1 MRFLFLL
8 IFIVSCNV
16 DNNLSQLDKRA
27 NEILSSLSLE
37 DKVGQMT
44 QINLT
49 VIAKGP
55 NKWSSSFP
63 MEIDSKKAKKALV
76 DFKVGS
82 VLNTINNTA
91 QKPETWF
98 NTISDIQDFAM
109 NDTESKIPV
118 IYGIDAIHGVTYTK
132 GSTLFPHNI
141 GLAATRNPIIANQI
155 AAATAKETRAS
166 GLRWNFDPVLDVGRN
181 PLWPRFCETFG
192 EDPFL
197 VSTLGTE
204 LIKGYEQDGLSEKT
218 AVASC
223 MKHFIGYS
231 DPKSGKDRTEAYISD
246 ITLWQKHIPSFK
258 AAIDAGASTVMI
270 NSSMINDVPV
280 HGSYKLLTELLRNK
294 LGFKGMIVTD
304 WEDIIRLH
312 SRHKIAATPREA
324 VKIAIDA
331 GIDMSMVP
339 NSFSFCEHLIDL
351 VKSGEVSEDRI
362 DASVKRILVLKKDL
376 GLFDE
381 PYPEKDAVQN
391 FGLQEYQSLALNSA
405 RESMVLL
412 KNEGDVLPLP
422 KNKRYLLLGPGA
434 NCLSALNGCWS
445 YSWQG
450 DKEDVYPN
458 TSKTILD
465 VFQERFGDEQVMC
478 DVKRDYSDATN
489 FNINFSDEEISN
501 VDYVILFLGENAYAE
516 SPGNID
522 DLTLDQNQ
530 IDLAKRAIALDK
542 KIILVLIQGRPRIIN
557 DFSEN
562 IDGIVNAFLPG
573 SMGAQAIV
581 DVLFG
586 DFNPSGT
593 LPFTYPAH
601 SGDLLTY
608 DHKNLS
614 AMVRTA
620 PNKKTYGG
628 YHPAFKFGDGLSYSD
643 FVISNFKLSADTIN
657 VDEKIQISFQLK
669 NNSERD
675 GTKNIDVF
683 IKDHYASLAPDV
695 RNLKYFTKVSLK
707 AGAQKEVR
715 IDLDKNDLFFFNSK
729 GEKLLEEGSFSVF
742 VEEQNATF
750 YLNK

>member
-1 MRFLFLL
+1 MMKQQLTKYILTPFFLINFIYSIGQDNIDLL
-8 IFIVSCNV
+8 IDGMSVE
-16 DNNLSQLDKRA
+16 Q
-27 NEILSSLSLE
+27 
-37 DKVGQMT
+37 KVGQMT
-44 QINLT
+44 QINL
-49 VIAKGP
+49 GFL
-55 NKWSSSFP
+55 SSSVDQHDGKVKQ
-63 MEIDSKKAKKALV
+63 IDNGKLKRAIEQYH
-76 DFKVGS
+76 VGS
-82 VLNTINNTA
+82 ILNTAGTA
-91 QKPETWF
+91 YSIEKWHKILTK
-98 NTISDIQDFAM
+98 IQDIALA
-109 NDTESKIPV
+109 TPLKIPV
-118 IYGIDAIHGVTYTK
+118 LYGIDAIHGVTYTK

-141 GLAATRNPIIANQI
+141 GLAATRNPVIANQI
-155 AAATAKETRAS
+155 AVATAKETRAS
-166 GLRWNFDPVLDVGRN
+166 GLRWNFDPVIDVGRN

-197 VSTLGTE
+197 VSTLGAE
-204 LIKGYEQDGLSEKT
+204 LIKGYEQDGLSQNT

-258 AAIDAGASTVMI
+258 AAIDAGASTIMI

-280 HGSYKLLTELLRNK
+280 HGSYKLLTQLLRNK

-312 SRHKIAATPREA
+312 ERHKIAETPREA
-324 VKIAIDA
+324 VRIAIEA

-351 VKSGEVSEDRI
+351 VKSGDVSEERI
-362 DASVKRILVLKKDL
+362 DASVRRILVLKRDL
-376 GLFDE
+376 GLFE
-381 PYPEKDAVQN
+381 NAYPEKDALQN

-412 KNEGDVLPLP
+412 KNQNNVLPLS
-422 KNKRYLLLGPGA
+422 KNKKYLLLGPGA

-450 DKEDVYPN
+450 DNEEVYPK

-465 VFQERFGDEQVMC
+465 VFQERFSANQVLC
-478 DVKRDYSDATN
+478 DVKSEYSNVTN

-522 DLTLDQNQ
+522 DLTLDPNQ

-542 KIILVLIQGRPRIIN
+542 KIVLVLIQGRPRIIN

-562 IDGIVNAFLPG
+562 IDGIINAFLPG

-593 LPFTYPAH
+593 
-601 SGDLLTY
+601 
-608 DHKNLS
+608 
-614 AMVRTA
+614 
-620 PNKKTYGG
+620 
-628 YHPAFKFGDGLSYSD
+628 
-643 FVISNFKLSADTIN
+643 
-657 VDEKIQISFQLK
+657 
-669 NNSERD
+669 
-675 GTKNIDVF
+675 
-683 IKDHYASLAPDV
+683 
-695 RNLKYFTKVSLK
+695 
-707 AGAQKEVR
+707 
-715 IDLDKNDLFFFNSK
+715 
-729 GEKLLEEGSFSVF
+729 
-742 VEEQNATF
+742 
-750 YLNK
+750 

>member
-1 MRFLFLL
+1 MMRQHLANYILTPLFLINFICSFGQENIDLL
-8 IFIVSCNV
+8 IDEMSIE
-16 DNNLSQLDKRA
+16 Q
-27 NEILSSLSLE
+27 
-37 DKVGQMT
+37 KVGQMT
-44 QINLT
+44 QINL
-49 VIAKGP
+49 GFL
-55 NKWSSSFP
+55 SSNVDQHDGKVKQ
-63 MEIDSKKAKKALV
+63 IDNEKLKRAIEQYH
-76 DFKVGS
+76 VGS
-82 VLNTINNTA
+82 ILNTAGTA
-91 QKPETWF
+91 YSIEKWHKILT
-98 NTISDIQDFAM
+98 DIQDIALA
-109 NDTESKIPV
+109 TPLEIPV
-118 IYGIDAIHGVTYTK
+118 LYGIDAIHGVTYTK

-141 GLAATRNPIIANQI
+141 GLAATRNPAIANQI
-155 AAATAKETRAS
+155 AAATAKESRAS

-197 VSTLGTE
+197 VATLGAE
-204 LIKGYEQDGLSEKT
+204 LIKGYEQDGLSENT

-258 AAIDAGASTVMI
+258 AAIDAGASTIMI

-312 SRHKIAATPREA
+312 ERHKIASTPREA
-324 VKIAIDA
+324 VRIAIEA

-351 VKSGEVSEDRI
+351 VKSGDISEDRI
-362 DASVKRILVLKKDL
+362 DASVRRILILKRDL
-376 GLFDE
+376 GLFTNA
-381 PYPEKDAVQN
+381 YPEKDAVQN
-391 FGLQEYQSLALNSA
+391 FGLQEYKSLALNSA

-412 KNEGDVLPLP
+412 KNQDNVLPLP
-422 KNKRYLLLGPGA
+422 KNKKYLLLGPGA

-450 DKEDVYPN
+450 DNEEVYPK

-465 VFQERFGDEQVMC
+465 VFQERFGTSQVLC
-478 DVKRDYSDATN
+478 DVKSEYSNATN
-489 FNINFSDEEISN
+489 FSINFSDEEINN

-522 DLTLDQNQ
+522 DLTLDHNQ
-530 IDLAKRAIALDK
+530 IDLAKRAVALDK
-542 KIILVLIQGRPRIIN
+542 KVILVLIQGRPRIIS

-620 PNKKTYGG
+620 PNNKTYGG

-643 FVISNFKLSADTIN
+643 FSISNLKLNADTITT
-657 VDEKIQISFQLK
+657 DEKLQISFQLK
-669 NNSERD
+669 NRSDLD

-683 IKDHYASLAPDV
+683 INDHYASLAPDV
-695 RNLKYFTKVSLK
+695 KNLKDFTKVFLK
-707 AGAQKEVR
+707 GGEQREVLME
-715 IDLDKNDLFFFNSK
+715 LDRDDLFFYNAK

-742 VEEQNATF
+742 IGDQTATF
-750 YLNK
+750 YLKK

>member
-1 MRFLFLL
+1 MTEYSAKHFLTFLFFCNALCFIGQDQIDLL
-8 IFIVSCNV
+8 IEKMTVE
-16 DNNLSQLDKRA
+16 Q
-27 NEILSSLSLE
+27 
-37 DKVGQMT
+37 KVGQMT
-44 QINLT
+44 QINL
-49 VIAKGP
+49 GFL
-55 NKWSSSFP
+55 SSSVDQHDGKVKQ
-63 MEIDSKKAKKALV
+63 IDNEKLKRAIENYH
-76 DFKVGS
+76 VGS
-82 VLNTINNTA
+82 ILNTAGTA
-91 QKPETWF
+91 YSIEKWHRILTQ
-98 NTISDIQDFAM
+98 IQDIALA
-109 NDTESKIPV
+109 TPLEIPV
-118 IYGIDAIHGVTYTK
+118 LYGIDAIHGVTYTK

-197 VSTLGTE
+197 VSSLGTE

-729 GEKLLEEGSFSVF
+729 GEKVLEEGSFSVF